1 MKKRNIKKMTK
12 NNATKPSHLHGI
24 GAAVA
29 AMLMAP
35 AVSMAQAEE
44 TKTLN
49 QIDVKSTYEQGAVGY
64 NASTTT
70 VGKTTQA
77 VKDIPQAITIVPKE
91 LIQDKNNDNLKD
103 ALRNVAG
110 MTFNAGEGGRIGD
123 NMNLRGFYSF
133 GDLYMDGIRDTAQYN
148 RETFNLE
155 QIDVLRGSGS
165 MLFGRG
171 QAGGVINQV
180 TKTPFM
186 TDKGNVTA
194 TVGSY
199 DYYRTTADINKVIDE
214 ASSTALRIN
223 VMGHDAKS
231 SRDVVSSQREG
242 LAPSLAWGIGT
253 ANQITLSHYYLK
265 TNNVPDYGIGFNS
278 TTSLPVEVSA
288 KQFSGTTADYEDNV
302 TNMTTIAQE
311 YTFDAN
317 TKLNTKFRKSNYTR
331 ALWSNK
337 GRNSYP
343 YTNLSLAGPRGA
355 EEDTYVLQS
364 DFSKKFATGKVKHEL
379 LMGVEYL
386 KENLERWSYRT
397 DSCSDTTN
405 PTYRGTVVSGYS
417 MTTDRCAFGYGNQ
430 VKNPTS
436 LFGYKGDSYA
446 LYIQDMVE
454 FYPGWKLL
462 GGIRQDW
469 LTANYTNAATS
480 NNSLGSTGKASLDF
494 SEKSYRSGLTYQPNE
509 MTTYYLAWN
518 DSFNATADLYQL
530 SAGTGYP
537 AERSS
542 TTEIGA
548 KWDLYDGDLSVRT
561 ALYRAT
567 KEWERN
573 TDLESTGSINS
584 KKRHTD
590 GIEFEF
596 AGRINAA
603 WEIFGGLALMDAKID
618 ERGYG
623 TRTSSTARHH
633 IAIEGMTPRNTPKY
647 TYNLWATYRVDPQ
660 LKVGGGA
667 TAVGRRIVYGLSDS
681 VPSVNNVPSYLR
693 FDAMAQYDI
702 KNEYTIKL
710 NIQNLMNKTIY
721 ESAYENGGFVVP
733 GSKRAFQL
741 TGTYKF

>member
-1 MKKRNIKKMTK
+1 MEKRNIKKMSK
-12 NNATKPSHLHGI
+12 NSVTKPGHLHGI

-44 TKTLN
+44 TKVLN

-64 NASTTT
+64 NSSTTT

-180 TKTPFM
+180 SKTPFM

-199 DYYRTTADINKVIDE
+199 DYYRSTTDVNKVIDE
-214 ASSTALRIN
+214 ASSTAIRIN
-223 VMGHDAKS
+223 AMVHDAKS

-242 LAPSLAWGIGT
+242 LAPTITWGIGT
-253 ANQITLSHYYLK
+253 ANQISIGHYYLK

-278 TTSLPVEVSA
+278 TTKLPVNVSA

-311 YTFDAN
+311 YTFDAD
-317 TKLNTKFRKSNYTR
+317 TKLNTKLRKSNYTR

-337 GRNSYP
+337 GRSSYP
-343 YTNLSLAGPRGA
+343 YSTLALASPRGA
-355 EEDTYVLQS
+355 EEDTYAFQS
-364 DFSKKFATGKVKHEL
+364 DFSKKFTTGTLKHEL
-379 LMGVEYL
+379 LVGVEYL
-386 KENLERWSYRT
+386 KENLNRWTYDRT
-397 DSCSDTTN
+397 GNASCGGSGANAGNTN
-405 PTYRGTVVSGYS
+405 TVSGY
-417 MTTDRCAFGYGNQ
+417 TLVCDPYLYGYGNQ
-430 VKNPTS
+430 VKTNPFS
-436 LFGYKGDSYA
+436 YKGNSYA
-446 LYIQDMVE
+446 TYIQDMVE
-454 FYPGWKLL
+454 FSPGWKVL

-469 LTANYTNAATS
+469 L
-480 NNSLGSTGKASLDF
+480 KADYSIPAQVSF

-530 SAGTGYP
+530 SAGAGYP

-561 ALYRAT
+561 ALYRAA

-590 GIEFEF
+590 GLEFEF
-596 AGRINAA
+596 AGRVGAA
-603 WEIFGGLALMDAKID
+603 WEIFGGLALMNAKID
-618 ERGYG
+618 ERGYTG
-623 TRTSSTARHH
+623 TTRQNA
-633 IAIEGMTPRNTPKY
+633 AIDGMTPRNTPKY
-647 TYNLWATYRVDPQ
+647 TYNLWTTYRVDPQ
-660 LKVGGGA
+660 FKVGGGV
-667 TAVGRRIVYGLSDS
+667 TGVGNRIIYGLGTG
-681 VPSVNNVPSYLR
+681 VPTVNTVPSYVR

-702 KNEYTIKL
+702 KNEYTIKF

-733 GSKRAFQL
+733 GTKRAFQL

>member
-1 MKKRNIKKMTK
+1 MEKRNIKKMSK
-12 NNATKPSHLHGI
+12 NLVAKPGHLHGI

-44 TKTLN
+44 TKVLN

-64 NASTTT
+64 NSSTTT

-180 TKTPFM
+180 SKTPFM

-199 DYYRTTADINKVIDE
+199 DYYRSTTDINKVIDE
-214 ASSTALRIN
+214 ASSTAIRIN
-223 VMGHDAKS
+223 AMVHDAKS
-231 SRDVVSSQREG
+231 SRDVVGSQREG
-242 LAPSLAWGIGT
+242 LAPTITWGIGT
-253 ANQITLSHYYLK
+253 ANQISIGHYYLK

-278 TTSLPVEVSA
+278 ATRLPVDVSV

-337 GRNSYP
+337 GRNSFP
-343 YTNLSLAGPRGA
+343 YTTLSLAGPRGA
-355 EEDTYVLQS
+355 EEDTYAFQS
-364 DFSKKFATGKVKHEL
+364 DFSKKFATGQLKHEL
-379 LMGVEYL
+379 LVGVEYL
-386 KENLERWSYRT
+386 KENLNRWSY
-397 DSCSDTTN
+397 TN
-405 PTYRGTVVSGYS
+405 TGCASSVVSGYLL
-417 MTTDRCAFGYGNQ
+417 TADACTYGYGNQ

-436 LFGYKGDSYA
+436 LFSYKGDSYA
-446 LYIQDMVE
+446 TYLQDMIE
-454 FYPGWKLL
+454 FTPGWKIL

-469 LTANYTNAATS
+469 LRADYSTAGS
-480 NNSLGSTGKASLDF
+480 SLGSTGRANVNF
-494 SEKSYRSGLTYQPNE
+494 SERSYRSGLTYQPNE

-530 SAGTGYP
+530 SAGAGYP

-590 GIEFEF
+590 GVEFEF
-596 AGRINAA
+596 AGRIGSA

-618 ERGYG
+618 ERGYSNTG
-623 TRTSSTARHH
+623 RHH
-633 IAIEGMTPRNTPKY
+633 STIDGMTPRNTPKY
-647 TYNLWATYRVDPQ
+647 TYNLWTTYKVDPQ
-660 LKVGGGA
+660 FKVGGGA
-667 TAVGRRIVYGLSDS
+667 TAVGRRIIYGLSGNA
-681 VPSVNNVPSYLR
+681 PTINNVPSYVR

-702 KNEYTIKL
+702 KNEYIIKL
-710 NIQNLMNKTIY
+710 NIQNVMNKTIY

-733 GSKRAFQL
+733 GTKRAFQL
-741 TGTYKF
+741 TGIYKF

>member
-1 MKKRNIKKMTK
+1 MEKRNIKKMSK
-12 NNATKPSHLHGI
+12 NSVTKPGHLHGI

-44 TKTLN
+44 TKVLN

-64 NASTTT
+64 NSSTTT

-133 GDLYMDGIRDTAQYN
+133 GDLYSDGIRDTAQYN

-180 TKTPFM
+180 SKTPFM

-199 DYYRTTADINKVIDE
+199 DYYRSTTDVNKVIDE
-214 ASSTALRIN
+214 ASSTAIRIN
-223 VMGHDAKS
+223 AMVHDAKS

-242 LAPSLAWGIGT
+242 LAPTITWGIGT
-253 ANQITLSHYYLK
+253 ANQISIGHYYLK

-278 TTSLPVEVSA
+278 TTKLPVNVSA

-317 TKLNTKFRKSNYTR
+317 TKLNTKLRKSNYTR

-337 GRNSYP
+337 GRNSFP
-343 YTNLSLAGPRGA
+343 YTTLSLAGPRGA
-355 EEDTYVLQS
+355 EEDTYAFQS
-364 DFSKKFATGKVKHEL
+364 DFSKKFATGQLKHEL
-379 LMGVEYL
+379 LVGVEYL
-386 KENLERWSYRT
+386 KENLNRWSYT
-397 DSCSDTTN
+397 TTGCPPSNTTGVVTGYVLTGDTC
-405 PTYRGTVVSGYS
+405 TY
-417 MTTDRCAFGYGNQ
+417 GYGNQ

-436 LFGYKGDSYA
+436 LFSYKGNSYA
-446 LYIQDMVE
+446 AYLQDMIE
-454 FYPGWKLL
+454 FIPGWKIL

-469 LTANYTNAATS
+469 LRADYSTAGS
-480 NNSLGSTGKASLDF
+480 SLGSTGQANVNF
-494 SEKSYRSGLTYQPNE
+494 SERSYRSGLTYQPNE

-530 SAGTGYP
+530 SAGAGYP

-590 GIEFEF
+590 GVEFEF
-596 AGRINAA
+596 AGRIGSS

-618 ERGYG
+618 ERGYSG
-623 TRTSSTARHH
+623 TNRHH
-633 IAIEGMTPRNTPKY
+633 SSIDGMTPRNTPKY
-647 TYNLWATYRVDPQ
+647 TYNLWTTYRVDPQ
-660 LKVGGGA
+660 FKVGGGA
-667 TAVGRRIVYGLSDS
+667 TAVGRRIIYGLSGNAPDIK
-681 VPSVNNVPSYLR
+681 NVPSYVR

-702 KNEYTIKL
+702 KNEYTIKF

-733 GSKRAFQL
+733 GTKRAFQL
-741 TGTYKF
+741 TGIYKF

>member
-1 MKKRNIKKMTK
+1 MKKRNIKKTIQK
-12 NNATKPSHLHGI
+12 SAAKPSHLHGI

-35 AVSMAQAEE
+35 AVSMAQADE

-70 VGKTTQA
+70 VGKTMQA

-155 QIDVLRGSGS
+155 QIDILRGSGS

-180 TKTPFM
+180 SKTPFM
-186 TDKGNVTA
+186 TDKGNITG

-199 DYYRTTADINKVIDE
+199 DYYRSTTDINKVIDHE
-214 ASSTALRIN
+214 SSTALRIN
-223 VMGHDAKS
+223 TMVHDSKS
-231 SRDVVSSQREG
+231 SRDVVGSKREG

-278 TTSLPVEVSA
+278 TTKLPVNVSA
-288 KQFSGTTADYEDNV
+288 KQFSGTTSDYEDNV

-337 GRNSYP
+337 GRSSYP
-343 YTNLSLAGPRGA
+343 YTTLSLAGPRGA
-355 EEDTYVLQS
+355 EEDTYALQS
-364 DFSKKFATGKVKHEL
+364 DFSKKFVTGTLKHEL
-379 LMGVEYL
+379 LMGGEYL
-386 KENLERWSYRT
+386 KENLERWSYQ
-397 DSCSDTTN
+397 SAGCSGSAIANYVISSDTC
-405 PTYRGTVVSGYS
+405 TY
-417 MTTDRCAFGYGNQ
+417 GYGNQ
-430 VKNPTS
+430 IKNPSTI
-436 LFGYKGDSYA
+436 FTYKGDSYA
-446 LYIQDMVE
+446 AYVQDMVE
-454 FYPGWKLL
+454 FIPGWKIL
-462 GGIRQDW
+462 GGVRQDW
-469 LTANYTNAATS
+469 LKADY
-480 NNSLGSTGKASLDF
+480 STPSELTF
-494 SEKSYRSGLTYQPNE
+494 SEKSYRLGLTYQPNE

-537 AERSS
+537 AERSNTS
-542 TTEIGA
+542 EIGA

-573 TDLESTGSINS
+573 TDLESSGSINS

-596 AGRINAA
+596 AGRINSL
-603 WEIFGGLALMDAKID
+603 WEVFGGLALMDAKID
-618 ERGYG
+618 ERGYSG
-623 TRTSSTARHH
+623 ATRHH
-633 IAIEGMTPRNTPKY
+633 VAIEGMTPRNTPKY
-647 TYNLWATYRVDPQ
+647 TYNLWTTYRVDPQ
-660 LKVGGGA
+660 FKVGGGA
-667 TAVGRRIVYGLSDS
+667 TAVGRRIIYGLSS
-681 VPSVNNVPSYLR
+681 NAPSVNNVPSYVR

-702 KNEYTIKL
+702 KNDYAIKL

-721 ESAYENGGFVVP
+721 ESAYENGQFVVP

>member
-223 VMGHDAKS
+223 AMGHDAKS

-242 LAPSLAWGIGT
+242 FAPTLTWGIGT
-253 ANQITLSHYYLK
+253 SNQITLSHYYLK
-265 TNNVPDYGIGFNS
+265 TNNVPDYGIGFN
-278 TTSLPVEVSA
+278 TTTRLPIDVSA

-337 GRNSYP
+337 GRSSYP
-343 YTNLSLAGPRGA
+343 YTTLSLAGPRGA
-355 EEDTYVLQS
+355 EEDTYALQS
-364 DFSKKFATGKVKHEL
+364 DFSKKFATGGLKHEL
-379 LMGVEYL
+379 LMGIEYL
-386 KENLERWSYRT
+386 KENLERWSFDRT
-397 DSCSDTTN
+397 GNGLCGGSGSTAGNTN
-405 PTYRGTVVSGYS
+405 TVSGYS
-417 MTTDRCAFGYGNQ
+417 LACDPYLYGYGNQ
-430 VKNPTS
+430 VKTNIFT
-436 LFGYKGDSYA
+436 YKGDSYA
-446 LYIQDMVE
+446 VYVQDMVE
-454 FYPGWKLL
+454 FMPGWKIL
-462 GGIRQDW
+462 GGVRQDW
-469 LTANYTNAATS
+469 LKANYSIPAQVN
-480 NNSLGSTGKASLDF
+480 F

-542 TTEIGA
+542 TTEVGA

-573 TDLESTGSINS
+573 TDLESSGSINS

-603 WEIFGGLALMDAKID
+603 WEIFGGVALMDAKID
-618 ERGYG
+618 ERGYSG
-623 TRTSSTARHH
+623 TTRHN

-647 TYNLWATYRVDPQ
+647 TYNLWTTYRIDPQ

-667 TAVGRRIVYGLSDS
+667 TAVGRRIIYGLNSS
-681 VPSVNNVPSYLR
+681 TPSVNNVPSYVR

-733 GSKRAFQL
+733 GTKRAFQL

>member
-1 MKKRNIKKMTK
+1 MKS
-12 NNATKPSHLHGI
+12 PSLHGI

-35 AVSMAQAEE
+35 ALSMAQAEE
-44 TKTLN
+44 TKLLN
-49 QIDVKSTYEQGAVGY
+49 QVDVKSTYEQGAIGY
-64 NASTTT
+64 NASTTN

-91 LIQDKNNDNLKD
+91 LMQDKNNDNLKD

-180 TKTPFM
+180 SKIPFM
-186 TDKGNVTA
+186 TDKGNVSG
-194 TVGSY
+194 TVGGY
-199 DYYRTTADINKVIDE
+199 DYYRSTTDINKVIDE
-214 ASSTALRIN
+214 ASSTAIRIN
-223 VMGHDAKS
+223 AMVHDAKS

-242 LAPSLAWGIGT
+242 LAPTLAWGIGT

-265 TNNVPDYGIGFNS
+265 TNNVPDYGIGFDSS
-278 TTSLPVEVSA
+278 TRLPVDVSA
-288 KQFSGTTADYEDNV
+288 KQFSGTTSDYEDNV
-302 TNMTTIAQE
+302 TNMTAISQE

-317 TKLNTKFRKSNYTR
+317 TKLNTKLRKSNYTR

-337 GRNSYP
+337 GRSSYP
-343 YTNLSLAGPRGA
+343 YTTLSLAGPRGA
-355 EEDTYVLQS
+355 EEDTYALQS
-364 DFSKKFATGKVKHEL
+364 DFSKKFATGQLKHEL
-379 LMGVEYL
+379 LVGVEYL
-386 KENLERWSYRT
+386 KEDLSRWSYT
-397 DSCSDTTN
+397 TTGCPSSTATGVVTGYVLTGDTC
-405 PTYRGTVVSGYS
+405 TY
-417 MTTDRCAFGYGNQ
+417 GYGNQ
-430 VKNPTS
+430 VKNPAS
-436 LFGYKGDSYA
+436 LFSYKGDSYA
-446 LYIQDMVE
+446 TYLQDMIE
-454 FYPGWKLL
+454 FIPGWKILA
-462 GGIRQDW
+462 GIRQDW
-469 LTANYTNAATS
+469 LRADYLTAGA
-480 NNSLGSTGKASLDF
+480 SLGSTGQANVNF

-548 KWDLYDGDLSVRT
+548 KWDLYEGDLSVRT

-590 GIEFEF
+590 GVEFEF
-596 AGRINAA
+596 AGRVNGK
-603 WEIFGGLALMDAKID
+603 WEIFGGIALMDAQID
-618 ERGYG
+618 ERGYSG
-623 TRTSSTARHH
+623 TTRHNV
-633 IAIEGMTPRNTPKY
+633 AIEGMTPRNTPKY
-647 TYNLWATYRVDPQ
+647 TYNLWTTYRVDPQ
-660 LKVGGGA
+660 FKVGGGA
-667 TAVGRRIVYGLSDS
+667 TAVGRRIIYGLSS
-681 VPSVNNVPSYLR
+681 NAPNVNNVPSYVR
-693 FDAMAQYDI
+693 FDVMAQYDI
-702 KNEYTIKL
+702 KDEYIIKL
-710 NIQNLMNKTIY
+710 NIQNLTNKTIY

-733 GSKRAFQL
+733 GSKLAFQL

>member
-1 MKKRNIKKMTK
+1 MKS
-12 NNATKPSHLHGI
+12 PSLHGI

-44 TKTLN
+44 TKLLN
-49 QIDVKSTYEQGAVGY
+49 QVDVKSTYEQGAIGY
-64 NASTTT
+64 NASTTN

-91 LIQDKNNDNLKD
+91 LMQDKNNDNLKD

-133 GDLYMDGIRDTAQYN
+133 GDSYMDGIRDTAQYN

-180 TKTPFM
+180 SKAPFM
-186 TDKGNVTA
+186 TDKGNVSG

-199 DYYRTTADINKVIDE
+199 DYYRSTTDINKVIDE
-214 ASSTALRIN
+214 ASSTAIRIN
-223 VMGHDAKS
+223 AMVHDAKS

-242 LAPSLAWGIGT
+242 LAPTLTWGIGT

-278 TTSLPVEVSA
+278 TTKLPVDVSV

-331 ALWSNK
+331 SLWSNK
-337 GRNSYP
+337 GRRDYP

-355 EEDTYVLQS
+355 EEDTYALQS
-364 DFSKKFATGKVKHEL
+364 DFSKKFATGQLKHEL
-379 LMGVEYL
+379 LVGVEYL
-386 KENLERWSYRT
+386 KEDLNRWSYDRT
-397 DSCSDTTN
+397 GNGSCGGSGLTAGNTN
-405 PTYRGTVVSGYS
+405 TVSGY
-417 MTTDRCAFGYGNQ
+417 TLTCDPYLHGYGNQ
-430 VKNPTS
+430 VKSPTS

-446 LYIQDMVE
+446 TYIQDMIE
-454 FYPGWKLL
+454 FIPGWKIL

-469 LTANYTNAATS
+469 LRADYSTAGS
-480 NNSLGSTGKASLDF
+480 SLGSTGQANVNF
-494 SEKSYRSGLTYQPNE
+494 SERSYRSGLTYQPNE

-530 SAGTGYP
+530 SAGAGYP

-548 KWDLYDGDLSVRT
+548 KWDLYDGDLSLRT
-561 ALYRAT
+561 ALYRAN
-567 KEWERN
+567 KQWERN

-590 GIEFEF
+590 GVEFEF
-596 AGRINAA
+596 AGRIGAA
-603 WEIFGGLALMDAKID
+603 WEVFGGVALMDAEID
-618 ERGYG
+618 ERGY
-623 TRTSSTARHH
+623 SNNVRHH
-633 IAIEGMTPRNTPKY
+633 SSIDGMTPRNTPKY
-647 TYNLWATYRVDPQ
+647 TYNLWTTYRVDPQ
-660 LKVGGGA
+660 FKVGGGA
-667 TAVGRRIVYGLSDS
+667 TAVGRRIIYGLSS
-681 VPSVNNVPSYLR
+681 RNPTVNNVPSYVR

-702 KNEYTIKL
+702 KNEYVIKF
-710 NIQNLMNKTIY
+710 NIQNVMNKTIY

>member
-1 MKKRNIKKMTK
+1 MEKRNIKKMSK
-12 NNATKPSHLHGI
+12 NSVTKPGHLHGI

-44 TKTLN
+44 TKVLN

-64 NASTTT
+64 NSSTTT

-77 VKDIPQAITIVPKE
+77 IKDIPQAITIVPKE
-91 LIQDKNNDNLKD
+91 LILDKNNDNLKD

-180 TKTPFM
+180 SKTPFM

-199 DYYRTTADINKVIDE
+199 DYYRSTTDVNKVIDE
-214 ASSTALRIN
+214 ASSTAIRIN
-223 VMGHDAKS
+223 AMVHDAKS

-242 LAPSLAWGIGT
+242 LAPTITWGIGT
-253 ANQITLSHYYLK
+253 ANQISIGHYYLK

-278 TTSLPVEVSA
+278 TTKLPVNVSA

-311 YTFDAN
+311 YTFDAD
-317 TKLNTKFRKSNYTR
+317 TKLNTKLRKSNYTR

-337 GRNSYP
+337 GRSSYP
-343 YTNLSLAGPRGA
+343 YSTLALASPRGA
-355 EEDTYVLQS
+355 EEDTYAFQS
-364 DFSKKFATGKVKHEL
+364 DFSKKFTAGTLKHEL
-379 LMGVEYL
+379 LVGVEYL
-386 KENLERWSYRT
+386 KENLNRWTYDRT
-397 DSCSDTTN
+397 ANGACGGVGGSTI
-405 PTYRGTVVSGYS
+405 SGYS
-417 MTTDRCAFGYGNQ
+417 LTCDPFLYGYGNQ
-430 VKNPTS
+430 RKDPSS
-436 LFGYKGDSYA
+436 LFGYKGNSYA
-446 LYIQDMVE
+446 AYIQDMVE
-454 FYPGWKLL
+454 FSRGWKLL
-462 GGIRQDW
+462 GGVRQDW
-469 LTANYTNAATS
+469 LRADYSTTGTN
-480 NNSLGSTGKASLDF
+480 LGSSNQANVNF

-530 SAGTGYP
+530 SAGAGYP

-561 ALYRAT
+561 ALYRAA

-590 GIEFEF
+590 GLEFEF
-596 AGRINAA
+596 AGRVGAA
-603 WEIFGGLALMDAKID
+603 WEIFGGLALMNAKID
-618 ERGYG
+618 ERGYTG
-623 TRTSSTARHH
+623 TTRQNA
-633 IAIEGMTPRNTPKY
+633 AIDGMTPRNTPKY
-647 TYNLWATYRVDPQ
+647 TYNLWTTYRVDPQ
-660 LKVGGGA
+660 FKVGGGV
-667 TAVGRRIVYGLSDS
+667 TGVGNRIIYVLGTG
-681 VPSVNNVPSYLR
+681 VPTVNTVPSYVR

-702 KNEYTIKL
+702 KNEYTIKF

-733 GSKRAFQL
+733 GTKRAFQL

>member
-1 MKKRNIKKMTK
+1 MKKVNQKKISKSSETK
-12 NNATKPSHLHGI
+12 SPNLHGI

-29 AMLMAP
+29 VMLMAP

-44 TKTLN
+44 TKALN

-180 TKTPFM
+180 SKTPYM
-186 TDKGNVTA
+186 TDRGSVTG

-199 DYYRTTADINKVIDE
+199 DYYRSTTDINKVIDE
-214 ASSTALRIN
+214 VSSTAIRIN
-223 VMGHDAKS
+223 AMVHDANS

-278 TTSLPVEVSA
+278 TTKLPVNVSA

-337 GRNSYP
+337 GRSSYP

-355 EEDTYVLQS
+355 EEDTYALQS
-364 DFSKKFATGKVKHEL
+364 DFSKKFTTGTLKHEL
-379 LMGVEYL
+379 LTGVEYL
-386 KENLERWSYRT
+386 KEDLNRWSY
-397 DSCSDTTN
+397 DSAGCASS
-405 PTYRGTVVSGYS
+405 VVSSYVLN
-417 MTTDRCAFGYGNQ
+417 TDACTYGYGNQ
-430 VKNPTS
+430 VKTRPFS
-436 LFGYKGDSYA
+436 YKGNSYA
-446 LYIQDMVE
+446 VYVQDMVE
-454 FYPGWKLL
+454 FSPGWKIL

-469 LTANYTNAATS
+469 LKADY
-480 NNSLGSTGKASLDF
+480 STPAQLTF

-530 SAGTGYP
+530 SSGTGFP
-537 AERSS
+537 AERSN

-573 TDLESTGSINS
+573 TDLESSGSINS

-596 AGRINAA
+596 AGRINSL
-603 WEIFGGLALMDAKID
+603 WEVFGGLALMDAKID
-618 ERGYG
+618 ERGYSG
-623 TRTSSTARHH
+623 TTRHN

-647 TYNLWATYRVDPQ
+647 TYNFWTTYRLDSQ
-660 LKVGGGA
+660 FKLGGGA
-667 TAVGRRIVYGLSDS
+667 TAVGRRIIYGLSNNA
-681 VPSVNNVPSYLR
+681 PNVNNVPSYVR

-721 ESAYENGGFVVP
+721 ESAYENGSFVVP

-741 TGTYKF
+741 TGIYKF